1 MPGSKKV
8 AKSSKKDVNPCKR
21 RTDKIYKYAY
31 KQAFKSTTFYM
42 YCLGCVPV
50 SSTKKPAYTGFFVLE
65 TGIRQLRC
73 PCQTPSKPPLRGRL
87 SRFAPNVWQDGD
99 GCWLAPRSWVTTIS
113 TGAGCFRNRSVIK

>member
-50 SSTKKPAYTGFFVLE
+50 SSTKKPVLPAFLCSGRE
-65 TGIRQLRC
+65 SGSFAVFIRPPPNLPSGGGLVASLR
-73 PCQTPSKPPLRGRL
+73 KGY
-87 SRFAPNVWQDGD
+87 
-99 GCWLAPRSWVTTIS
+99 GCAAILFIRAVNRAAVA
-113 TGAGCFRNRSVIK
+113 AGQ